1 MQRMS
6 AVFKTSVAVENK
18 LVEMLKALQKK
29 PN

>member
-1 MQRMS
+1 MS

-18 LVEMLKALQKK
+18 MKKMLETLQRELR